1 MTKVIPISSALSKRT
16 GLTIEQKSRPGS
28 SLRHTKAEVP
38 PHFRFLFYA
47 SILNALAARAKAY
60 LEKNPVFD
68 DMNSQQIFWQH
79 LSIPQRIKLF
89 EESVKRVKNFDVLYL
104 N

>member
-16 GLTIEQKSRPGS
+16 GLNIEQKSRPGS

-38 PHFRFLFYA
+38 PHFRFLFYV
-47 SILNALAARAKAY
+47 SILNALAARAKAH
-60 LEKNPVFD
+60 LENPVFD
-68 DMNSQQIFWQH
+68 DINSRRIFWGQ
-79 LSIPQRIKLF
+79 LSPDQRIDLLEKIV
-89 EESVKRVKNFDVLYL
+89 ERANNVDVLYL